1 MPSISSIYDHLLH
14 YRAGKFGKT
23 QQQFERKMNSYIDDI
38 RLIAEGFMTPVAKF
52 TKKRSGLISTEMISQ
67 TADTIIQTYEDYNSE
82 EEKEFYRAFMYC
94 ALALLSSEFSYMGN
108 EAPGFDHCFNF
119 PAEKKDGLTFRYLL
133 ENLDMV
139 TSDDGETSFDEFC
152 DFAMYLPLMYELLS
166 GKTISLKTKETDIAS
181 TISNREKREI
191 AEDLFEKKEV
201 TEDDFGPDI
210 DVDDLETLV
219 EDPEEVY
226 RECNRIEA
234 GKLKVIYPGYMDYVT
249 SLEKFNEL
257 SAKHLNA
264 GFRKNVRYMIS
275 AFLVEGGYSI
285 YNNEDAY
292 VELMVSLAKARK
304 TCLREMLHTEKD

>member
-52 TKKRSGLISTEMISQ
+52 TKKGSGLISTEMISQ
-67 TADTIIQTYEDYNSE
+67 TADTIIQTYEDYNNE

-94 ALALLSSEFSYMGN
+94 ALALLSSEFSYMGH
-108 EAPGFDHCFNF
+108 EAPEFDHCFNF
-119 PAEKKDGLTFRYLL
+119 PEEKKDGLTFRYLL
-133 ENLDMV
+133 ENLDTV
-139 TSDDGETSFDEFC
+139 TSDGETSFDDLC
-152 DFAMYLPLMYELLS
+152 AFAMYLPLMYELLS
-166 GKTISLKTKETDIAS
+166 GKTISLKTKYTDIDWPS
-181 TISNREKREI
+181 NNRERREL
-191 AEDLFEKKEV
+191 AEELSEKTEV
-201 TEDDFGPDI
+201 TEDDFGP

-226 RECNRIEA
+226 REHNRIEA

-264 GFRKNVRYMIS
+264 GFLKNVRYMIS